1 MQDAK
6 KSLMWCL
13 RQSKGI
19 RLVKPSE
26 NLARAYLEKSR
37 NAVKRIEQSAFEHVM
52 SMGDDLG
59 NYVDK
64 WIAVREDEIVA
75 VSDNIKEVI
84 KIVKEKYPK
93 ETPFIMKVPADR
105 VMVL

>member
-1 MQDAK
+1 MV
-6 KSLMWCL
+6 L
-13 RQSKGI
+13 RG
-19 RLVKPSE
+19 
-26 NLARAYLEKSR
+26 
-37 NAVKRIEQSAFEHVM
+37 NAVRKRKEKTAFEHVM
-52 SMGDDLG
+52 SMGDELG

-75 VSDNIKEVI
+75 VSDDIKEVI